1 MIEPSDIF
9 AAVFFAGMAVAIA
22 IRWRHTRHHRKIVVA
37 ERRREPAVWIFIFL
51 WGVAELLPF
60 LAVFTTW
67 LAFADYAMPIGLSA
81 VGVPV
86 FGAGLWLLW
95 RSHADLGEN
104 WSPTL
109 VIRLGHK
116 LVTNGIYAT
125 IRHPM
130 YAAHWLWVIAQ
141 GLLIHNWIAG
151 PAGLIV
157 FAPLYFLRVG
167 SEEAQL
173 RAHFGAA
180 YRDYERR
187 TGRLFPRFGRPTL

>member
-1 MIEPSDIF
+1 MTSNIF

-22 IRWRHTRHHRKIVVA
+22 IRWHYTRHYRGTAVA
-37 ERRREPAVWIFIFL
+37 ERRREPGIWVFMAL

-67 LAFADYAMPIGLSA
+67 LDFAEYAVPIGLSVA
-81 VGVPV
+81 GVPV

-95 RSHADLGEN
+95 RSHADLGRN

-109 VIRLGHK
+109 IIRRGHT
-116 LVTNGIYAT
+116 LVTGGVYAH

-130 YAAHWLWVIAQ
+130 YAAHWLWVVAQ
-141 GLLIHNWIAG
+141 VLLIHNWIAG
-151 PAGLIV
+151 PAGLVV
-157 FAPLYFLRVG
+157 FTPLYFLRVG
-167 SEEAQL
+167 PEEAQL
-173 RAHFGAA
+173 RAHFGTA

-187 TGRLFPRFGRPTL
+187 TGRLVPRLGRAPIP